1 MPKTIML
8 IHGAWL
14 TPAAWQPFKT
24 RYESL
29 GYICLAPP
37 WPYHDRPVSELK
49 RSPHSDFAKLSIK
62 TIVAH
67 YQRLITRLP
76 EAPILIGHSFGGLF
90 VQLLLDRGFGAVGIA
105 IDPAPPRGVLP
116 SIQAIVSALPVLL
129 TWRGWSRAVT
139 MSFSHFAA
147 TFAQT
152 LPAEEQK
159 VVYERYI
166 VPAPGR
172 LYFEGVLGIGNSLN
186 FRNARR
192 APLLLMAGDK
202 DRTIE
207 ISMVRATFEKHQQSP
222 AVTAFK
228 AMPGRDHWLLAAP
241 GWEEIADEAIKWA
254 VIAA

>member
-37 WPYHDRPVSELK
+37 WPYNDLSELK
-49 RSPHSDFAKLSIK
+49 RSPHTDFAKLSIK

-76 EAPILIGHSFGGLF
+76 EPPILIGHAFGGLF
-90 VQLLLDRGFGAVGIA
+90 VQLLLDRGFGAAGIA

-116 SIQAIVSALPVLL
+116 SFQAIVSALPVLL

-152 LPAEEQK
+152 LSAEEQK

-172 LYFEGVLGIGNSLN
+172 LYFEGALGIGTGLN

-192 APLLLMAGDK
+192 PPLLLMAGDK
-202 DRTIE
+202 DRTVE

-222 AVTAFK
+222 GVTAFK
-228 AMPGRDHWLLAAP
+228 ALPGRDHWLLAAP

-254 VIAA
+254 VSVA